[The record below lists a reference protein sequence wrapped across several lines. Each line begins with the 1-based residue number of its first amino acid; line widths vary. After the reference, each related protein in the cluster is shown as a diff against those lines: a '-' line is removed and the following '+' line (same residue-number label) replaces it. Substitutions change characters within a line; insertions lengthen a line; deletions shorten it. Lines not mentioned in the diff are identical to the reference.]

1 MENKWVHCMY
11 AGGRGGAEVY
21 MHRKIVM
28 DILLLVMSCFI
39 ICHIEYFVSDCRGQR
54 GTRKED

>member
-1 MENKWVHCMY
+1 MENKWVHCIY

-21 MHRKIVM
+21 MHRK

-39 ICHIEYFVSDCRGQR
+39 ICHIEYFVSDCRGR
-54 GTRKED
+54 RVL

>member
-1 MENKWVHCMY
+1 MENKWVHCIY

-39 ICHIEYFVSDCRGQR
+39 ICHIEYFVSDCRGR
-54 GTRKED
+54 RVL